1 VTLSRTRRL
10 VREVLKVT
18 FVTLLGLL
26 LLTAGVGAVIVAASA
41 FTH

>member
-1 VTLSRTRRL
+1 MTVSRTRRL

-18 FVTLLGLL
+18 FVALLGLI

-41 FTH
+41 IIH